1 MSHCLGYLKK
11 WGDPRDLEIFYF
23 VPFPYS
29 AVGMSRKHC
38 FDFQKLRVRGDLVLT
53 APVSVW
59 MYTYILLSAG
69 AETEVNDTVC
79 QF

>member
-1 MSHCLGYLKK
+1 
-11 WGDPRDLEIFYF
+11 
-23 VPFPYS
+23 
-29 AVGMSRKHC
+29 MSRKHC

-59 MYTYILLSAG
+59 LYSYILLSAG